1 MLKKGLDKE
10 VLTKLLKKAKKKK
23 SKKEA
28 EVIELEDVSSPEPG
42 PVTMKEPPPKPKI
55 SPIIER
61 RVQHSEGNV
70 QVGILF

>member
-1 MLKKGLDKE
+1 M
-10 VLTKLLKKAKKKK
+10 
-23 SKKEA
+23 
-28 EVIELEDVSSPEPG
+28 IELEDVSSPEPE